1 MSKELDGKMKK
12 LMAKSKREYDIMDK
26 KREEERIKN
35 DPLAGKSPEFRKMV
49 GYAMLGRLFTDS
61 LKDNK

>member
-12 LMAKSKREYDIMDK
+12 LMAKSKREFDAMDK

-49 GYAMLGRLFTDS
+49 GYAMLGQLFMNS
-61 LKDNK
+61 QKDNK